1 MRMRELGI
9 KQRAAL
15 ITLMAE
21 AREVSNN
28 ELENLAGFRLD
39 GEERRVLNELGLVA
53 SVRERNNRPYRH
65 ELTDAGWDWCATEL
79 TSSTPPR
86 SQSAGGALYALLG
99 GLARFLERSGLR
111 LNEIFE
117 AGELAIDRRVRAA
130 YTKLAPEPRA
140 WVGLAALRSALN
152 GEPRGEVDKA
162 LHRLNRAAD
171 VNIIPESNQK
181 VLTQDDHEAAIRI
194 GGEDRHLI
202 AIGAR

>member
-1 MRMRELGI
+1 MRELGI

-28 ELENLAGFRLD
+28 ELEDLAGFRLD
-39 GEERRVLNELGLVA
+39 GEERRVLNDLGLVA

-65 ELTDAGWDWCATEL
+65 ELTDAGWAWCTTEL
-79 TSSTPPR
+79 TSATPPR
-86 SQSAGGALYALLG
+86 AQSAGGALYALLG

-111 LNEIFE
+111 LSEVFE
-117 AGELAIDRRVRAA
+117 AGELAIDRRVRAVYA
-130 YTKLAPEPRA
+130 KLAPEPRA
-140 WVGLAALRSALN
+140 WVGLSALRDALN
-152 GEPRGEVDKA
+152 GESRGEVDQA
-162 LHRLNRAAD
+162 LRRLNRAAD

-181 VLTQDDHEAAIRI
+181 VLTQDDRDAAVRI